1 MSRRPQPSDFIVD
14 VEGVGSFTFAKRTM
28 KDEIDI
34 QVEYARLIQ
43 GVEPT
48 EWLSR
53 VGGWISTLK
62 VLTVRAPAEW
72 DLDDMDPLDEKV
84 YEDMLL
90 VYLALRAKEDSFRRK
105 PGTGSEEGG
114 QVKGQDNRL
123 LVQAPVSADNQ

>member
-62 VLTVRAPAEW
+62 VLTVRAPDKW

-105 PGTGSEEGG
+105 PGAGSEKGG
-114 QVKGQDNRL
+114 QAAGQDNRL
-123 LVQAPVSADNQ
+123 LVPAPVPTDNQ

>member
-1 MSRRPQPSDFIVD
+1 MRRPQPSDFIVD

-62 VLTVRAPAEW
+62 VLTVRAPDKW

-105 PGTGSEEGG
+105 PGAGSEEGG
-114 QVKGQDNRL
+114 QAAGQDNRL
-123 LVQAPVSADNQ
+123 LVPAPVPTDNQ